1 MNRTLLLVVGALIV
15 GGSVGAAL
23 VYALITDS
31 EATAAKP
38 RILCEA
44 DASGIATAFEEQG
57 TDLNLLVDCQEATG
71 DTESPLAGATLTP
84 EYRCFITV
92 QLASNPYN
100 IDCQPLP

>member
-1 MNRTLLLVVGALIV
+1 LIV

-23 VYALITDS
+23 VYALITDG

-57 TDLNLLVDCQEATG
+57 TDLNLLVDCQEQPATSTVRWQG
-71 DTESPLAGATLTP
+71 PRSPP
-84 EYRCFITV
+84 EYRCFIRV

-100 IDCQPLP
+100 IALQHRLPAAAVGGHE